1 MRYESSS
8 TPPPTTPAPTS
19 APPETPSPT
28 EPVVVV
34 VIDLFLP
41 GMRVEDFPAVEPEL
55 RSSISDATGVDESD
69 IFFLLRRRRPGGR
82 RLLSYSDTEEGI
94 DVTVFVGSPI
104 PVASCETVAAD
115 SCPGTENTGDNLMA
129 AFDSDTA
136 LPSIQF
142 SAAPRCQKCVNAE
155 HLEFGSSGDRDNER
169 SCKKQCASGYFRLF
183 NLDSQVCVPHTVTTC
198 PDGQYVRNG
207 TRERDA
213 ECVLCSQCEGR
224 RLVANC
230 SRYAD
235 TDCEDCGVAK
245 EHQRWTGTACKPV
258 CEDGFVWDA
267 RSRECEF
274 CGTYVWE
281 GGSWRKDARKCPPGL
296 RKPVE
301 PDNCTH
307 CVPCT
312 GLPEHATWSGE
323 DDRTDCLWSC
333 EDEYQLTATAAGE
346 ACVRR
351 ESVEL
356 VPTITRTE
364 PVCDPGSIP
373 IDFKCVPC
381 FDAASL
387 QGSGVQLSDLP
398 RKSQQGKT
406 WDWLYGCRWQCL
418 HVNDFWEIQAESGLY
433 WDCKTRAERDR
444 LLQGLDL
451 SWLDFAARRSGA
463 PPPNSSQASET
474 LALAGV
480 PLATRSEDGEQGRAT
495 LLRTAAVVAALP
507 VAALLYAVIAGCWR
521 AWATGEEGDSEETV
535 PLV

>member
-1 MRYESSS
+1 
-8 TPPPTTPAPTS
+8 
-19 APPETPSPT
+19 
-28 EPVVVV
+28 
-34 VIDLFLP
+34 
-41 GMRVEDFPAVEPEL
+41 
-55 RSSISDATGVDESD
+55 
-69 IFFLLRRRRPGGR
+69 
-82 RLLSYSDTEEGI
+82 
-94 DVTVFVGSPI
+94 
-104 PVASCETVAAD
+104 
-115 SCPGTENTGDNLMA
+115 
-129 AFDSDTA
+129 
-136 LPSIQF
+136 
-142 SAAPRCQKCVNAE
+142 
-155 HLEFGSSGDRDNER
+155 
-169 SCKKQCASGYFRLF
+169 
-183 NLDSQVCVPHTVTTC
+183 
-198 PDGQYVRNG
+198 
-207 TRERDA
+207 
-213 ECVLCSQCEGR
+213 
-224 RLVANC
+224 
-230 SRYAD
+230 
-235 TDCEDCGVAK
+235 VAK

-463 PPPNSSQASET
+463 PPPNSSQAPET
-474 LALAGV
+474 LALTSV